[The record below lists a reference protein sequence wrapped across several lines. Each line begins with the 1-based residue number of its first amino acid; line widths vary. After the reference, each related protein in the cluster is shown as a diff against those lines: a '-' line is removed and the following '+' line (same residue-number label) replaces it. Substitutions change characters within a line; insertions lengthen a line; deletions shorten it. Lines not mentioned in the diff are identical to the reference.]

1 MVTILYV
8 REPGSRRYRRAGET
22 EVLSSAS
29 DILGQRVI
37 GQPLTDPAS
46 ARDFLRARL
55 AGREHEIFGV
65 LFLDQRHRVLAFE
78 ELFRG
83 TLNGTAVYPREVVK
97 RSLTHNAAAVIFT
110 HNHPSGNPE
119 PSRADE
125 VLTQRL
131 KDALSLVDIRVLDHL
146 VVGREGVISF
156 SERGLL

>member
-1 MVTILYV
+1 MATLYILESDGAY
-8 REPGSRRYRRAGET
+8 RPAQEP

-37 GQPLTDPAS
+37 GQPLTDPAL

-97 RSLTHNAAAVIFT
+97 RSLAHNAAAVIFT
-110 HNHPSGNPE
+110 HNHPGGNPE
-119 PSRADE
+119 PSTADE

>member
-1 MVTILYV
+1 MATLYILESDGMY
-8 REPGSRRYRRAGET
+8 RPAQEP

-29 DILGQRVI
+29 ELLGQRVI
-37 GQPLTDPAS
+37 GQPVTDPAL

-55 AGREHEIFGV
+55 AGQEREIFGV

-78 ELFRG
+78 EMFRG

-97 RSLTHNAAAVIFT
+97 RSLAHNAAAVIFT

-131 KDALSLVDIRVLDHL
+131 KDALSMVDIRTLDHL
-146 VVGREGVISF
+146 VIGREGIVSF
-156 SERGLL
+156 SERGLI

>member
-1 MVTILYV
+1 MATLYI
-8 REPGSRRYRRAGET
+8 RESDGAYRPAQEP

-29 DILGQRVI
+29 ELLGQRVI
-37 GQPLTDPAS
+37 GQPLTDPAL

-55 AGREHEIFGV
+55 AGQEHEIFGV
-65 LFLDQRHRVLAFE
+65 LFLDQRHRALAFE

-83 TLNGTAVYPREVVK
+83 ALNGTAVYPREVVK
-97 RSLTHNAAAVIFT
+97 RSLAHNAAAVILV

-125 VLTQRL
+125 VLTTRL
-131 KDALSLVDIRVLDHL
+131 REALLMVDIRTLDHL
-146 VVGREGVISF
+146 VIGRDGVVSF